1 MIELTKVI
9 IEGFCSIPFLD
20 MPLNTNHTVLI
31 KGPNGNGK
39 TSFISAIVWGLYGKT
54 LKGIPDVNTWKK
66 YRPKDYLGTKV
77 EVFFK
82 AKGKVHKVIRCQEY
96 KEKVNGSKGGNRLIY
111 MVDAESVEEKSK
123 IRIQSLIEE
132 NLGMSYNLF
141 INSIVFGQGMK
152 RLIQESGAD
161 KKSLFEEIFQLDYIS
176 KARKIAQEKY
186 NELDYFGQ
194 DYKYQYEGI
203 ISKLDNFKEMKSEY
217 KELIKNQDKQHKE
230 EIAELEEQ
238 KNLSTKAINDL
249 VLRSKVIKYKSIK
262 TQYSE
267 VKDSIQE
274 YRNKLSKLKE
284 ETGIPL
290 QEFVDKLIKLME
302 AKKYTESLRMVKDIK
317 NKYGAIE
324 KYKELI
330 MSSNEKKDN
339 LYKDILLYD
348 NIQDKIELNKEEI
361 ARVEE
366 KIKKLTNSNQS
377 KDIKKSLERVK
388 IQIKEAQKKL
398 EEVTQLIKANQ
409 KSKDLYKWA
418 YTDPLGNNGIKAFLF
433 ESSLTYLNE
442 TLESYSEVLGF
453 NIHFT
458 VDLNSTKK
466 DFVTL
471 ISMDGIDVFYE
482 ELSGGQKQLVNLAMA
497 FAMNEVIANSKN
509 INIAFLDEVF
519 ESLSADNIEIVI
531 GLIRKV
537 YKNRTLFLISHQESL
552 PIPNAKILTVNREHG
567 LSTYSFK

>member
-20 MPLNTNHTVLI
+20 MPLNTNHTILI

-82 AKGKVHKVIRCQEY
+82 SKGKVHKVIRCQEY
-96 KEKVNGSKGGNRLIY
+96 REKVNGSKGGNRLIY
-111 MVDAESVEEKSK
+111 MIDAEQVEEKSK
-123 IRIQSLIEE
+123 IKIQSLIEE
-132 NLGMSYNLF
+132 NMGMSYNLF

-161 KKSLFEEIFQLDYIS
+161 KKSLFEEIFQLDYLS

-186 NELDYFGQ
+186 NELDTCYQ
-194 DYKYQYEGI
+194 DYKYKCESI
-203 ISKLDNFKEMKSEY
+203 ISKLDGFKEMKTEY
-217 KELIKNQDKQHKE
+217 KQLIKNQDKQHQG
-230 EIAELEEQ
+230 EINELKKQ
-238 KNLSTKAINDL
+238 KILSTKAINDL
-249 VLRSKVIKYKSIK
+249 VLRCKDIKYKSIK

-267 VKDSIQE
+267 TTKDIQE

-290 QEFVDKLIKLME
+290 QEFVDKLIKLMK
-302 AKKYTESLRMVKDIK
+302 AKKYTESLEMVEDIK

-330 MSSNEKKDN
+330 MSSNEKKES
-339 LYKDILLYD
+339 LYKNILLYD
-348 NIQDKIELNKEEI
+348 NIQDKIELNKREI
-361 ARVEE
+361 DRIEE
-366 KIKKLTNSNQS
+366 KINKLTSSNQS

-388 IQIKEAQKKL
+388 NQIRIEQEKL
-398 EEVTQLIKANQ
+398 ESTNKLLKVSQ
-409 KSKDLYKWA
+409 KNRELYKWA

-433 ESSLTYLNE
+433 ESSLSYLNE
-442 TLESYSEVLGF
+442 TLSSYSEVLGF
-453 NIHFT
+453 NIQFT

-519 ESLSADNIEIVI
+519 ESLSADNIDIVI

-537 YKNRTLFLISHQESL
+537 YKNRTLFLISHQDSL
-552 PIPNAKILTVNREHG
+552 PIPNAKVLIVNREHG